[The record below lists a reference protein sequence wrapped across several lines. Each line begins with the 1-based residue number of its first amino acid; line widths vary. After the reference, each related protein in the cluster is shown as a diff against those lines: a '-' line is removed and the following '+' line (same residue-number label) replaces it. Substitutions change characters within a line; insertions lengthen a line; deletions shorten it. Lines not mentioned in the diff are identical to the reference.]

1 MEHRSRA
8 ASLLKNH
15 THSANAEGKRI
26 GKILL
31 PERCSNLCFSDLR
44 KNRLLFM
51 AAGQL
56 HRAVWRAVDC
66 KGPRPVRCS
75 D

>member
-31 PERCSNLCFSDLR
+31 AERCSNLCFSDLR
-44 KNRLLFM
+44 KNRLFVYGRRPTPSRGL
-51 AAGQL
+51 AGRGLQ
-56 HRAVWRAVDC
+56 
-66 KGPRPVRCS
+66 GPPARPM
-75 D
+75 